1 MTVLNDI
8 DRFHLVNDVITRVPA
23 LGARAAYLGQLVRD
37 KLIDHK
43 RYIRQYGEDMPEI
56 RDWKWGARAAAA
68 REGPDGRT

>member
-1 MTVLNDI
+1 
-8 DRFHLVNDVITRVPA
+8 FHLVSDVIKRVPTP
-23 LGARAAYLGQLVRD
+23 GARAAYLSQFVRD

-68 REGPDGRT
+68 RPGHKR